1 MLSRTGFDPT
11 ALPALVIRFDV
22 ADSRWLMA
30 YADLLAAVGNAVLAY
45 DPTAAIITITGTDA
59 TLAELNRDLPML
71 NAMDMNFGRFVDA
84 FAVVDQALRQEP
96 DKARTAAA
104 HAGLVAMIGHNRD
117 FWRLVRAE
125 TDDALEWVPNDRQAS
140 GLGVT
145 MPEGAGDTWLAVLSD
160 AELLLGGKLLIPYW
174 RLGDGAGLN
183 LGRMFLDPRPVDI
196 VGWVQGYAAL
206 PYAERGPR
214 IGPENWARFDRMMQ
228 GRGML
233 FAAWLN

>member
-1 MLSRTGFDPT
+1 
-11 ALPALVIRFDV
+11 
-22 ADSRWLMA
+22 MA

-45 DPTAAIITITGTDA
+45 DPTEAILRVVSTDA
-59 TLAELNRDLPML
+59 TLAEINRDLPML

-84 FAVVDQALRQEP
+84 FAVVDQALRQPP
-96 DKARTAAA
+96 DAARAADA
-104 HAGLVAMIGHNRD
+104 HAGMLAMIGHNRD

-125 TDDALEWVPNDRQAS
+125 TDDVLEWVPNDSQAS
-140 GLGVT
+140 ALGLR

-160 AELLLGGKLLIPYW
+160 AELVLQGRLLAPYW

-183 LGRMFLDPRPVDI
+183 VQKMFLDPRPVDL
-196 VGWVQGYAAL
+196 VGWVQGFAAL

-214 IGPENWARFDRMMQ
+214 ISAENWRQFDRLMQ
-228 GRGML
+228 GQGML